1 MSHTKSYLS
10 LLSILSLICVLFTEV
25 VLTFSF
31 KAILDVV
38 TAMRTAQPL
47 GQE

>member
-25 VLTFSF
+25 VLTFSLAENCHTLLADF
-31 KAILDVV
+31 
-38 TAMRTAQPL
+38 
-47 GQE
+47 